1 MADKSPALIT
11 GASGGIGLELAK
23 LFAADGHE
31 LVLVARSEAKLEAL
45 ASELEGR
52 GVRAHVVALDLSE
65 REGPARLFEALAA
78 RELALGYL
86 VNNAGFGSV
95 GEFWQLDR
103 DRELEMIDLNIRA
116 LVELTHRVL
125 PGMVER
131 GFGRVLNIGS
141 TAGMQP
147 GPRMATYYASKAFVN
162 SFTEAIAHELRGTG
176 VTATVHCPGPT
187 ATGFGAVSGNGETE
201 LFRTG
206 VATAADVAADAYAA
220 MHAGKVLRVHGLR
233 NRLLSASV
241 RLTPRAL
248 IRPIV
253 ARLNTPTK
261 LNTPSDRR

>member
-1 MADKSPALIT
+1 MPAKPPALIT

-31 LVLVARSEAKLEAL
+31 LVLVARSQAKLEAL
-45 ASELEGR
+45 ADELGR
-52 GVRAHVVALDLSE
+52 GGVTAHVVALDLSRPE
-65 REGPARLFEALAA
+65 APARLCAEVEA
-78 RELALGYL
+78 RGLALGYL

-95 GEFWQLDR
+95 GEFWKLDR
-103 DRELEMIDLNIRA
+103 DRELEMIDLNVRA

-125 PGMVER
+125 PGMIER

-162 SFTEAIAHELRGTG
+162 SFTEALAHELRGTG

-206 VATAADVAADAYAA
+206 VATAAAVARDAYTA

-233 NRLLSASV
+233 NFLLSTSV

-253 ARLNTPTK
+253 AK
-261 LNTPSDRR
+261 LNTPVERG